1 MKRILTILFAA
12 AITLTASAQGRFG
25 ADSAE
30 CVKYLSYYKE
40 YLKHN
45 NNADAIGPWRNAYAI
60 CPPTASQN
68 MLIDGQKLMRW
79 AYNKSKDAK

>member
-1 MKRILTILFAA
+1 MKKILTMMFAA
-12 AITLTASAQGRFG
+12 VLSLTAFAQGRFG

-45 NNADAIGPWRNAYAI
+45 NNEEAIGPWRQAYAI

-68 MLIDGQKLMRW
+68 MLLDGQKLMR
-79 AYNKSKDAK
+79 